1 MLRWLPNGAAALMPR
16 VLLCAGCCLV
26 AAAFAVALA
35 RADEP
40 PTVEVSGGGETGGHV
55 WSAYANTTVALSG
68 LIAGVPKSI
77 REDGWR
83 LRAGAGY
90 WEYARRQTVWVS
102 DTGNQTQGG
111 YRRVRRLRTGSYA
124 DVMLGYQAQFG
135 ELTLKAFAGA
145 VFSNEKYL
153 LDEVDE
159 DSPGVLTG
167 GRVALESW
175 YNFGPNAFL
184 QIDAGGTSEPNEF
197 GGRARVGYRLTPQIS
212 LGPEAA
218 HWRSDRGTTTPI
230 FELCRVRCE
239 EYDRRDESTRYGA
252 FVRYEWSGGEVS
264 LSGGLADNGHDSDF
278 YATLNALLRF

>member
-1 MLRWLPNGAAALMPR
+1 VLRELLNGAAALMPR
-16 VLLCAGCCLV
+16 VLPCAGCCLA
-26 AAAFAVALA
+26 AAAFAITSAQ
-35 RADEP
+35 ADEP
-40 PTVEVSGGGETGGHV
+40 PTVEVSGGGEISGHT
-55 WSAYANTTVALSG
+55 WSAYTNTTVALSG

-90 WEYARRQTVWVS
+90 WEYARRQTVWVT
-102 DTGNQTQGG
+102 DTGNQSEGG

-124 DVMLGYQAQFG
+124 EVLLGYHAQLG

-145 VFSNEKYL
+145 VFANEKYL

-167 GRVALESW
+167 GRFLLESW

-184 QIDAGGTSEPNEF
+184 QIDVGWTSEPNEF

-212 LGPEAA
+212 LGPEVA
-218 HWRSDRGTTTPI
+218 HWRSDRGTTVPV

-239 EYDRRDESTRYGA
+239 AYDRRDESTRYGG
-252 FVRYEWSGGEVS
+252 FIRYEWTAGEVS
-264 LSGGLADNGHDSDF
+264 VSGGIAADGQDSNF
-278 YATLNALLRF
+278 YASLNALLRF